1 MRALRIELRRSVA
14 PWAGLLVLLLPLPLL
29 LLLSGPW
36 SHDPADWGSST
47 TTAVLWLRWFLVF
60 CWPVALGAGAVQGM
74 RDRRS
79 GMTELLGSTPRPVG
93 QRTGA
98 LAAALA
104 VCLVVGFGA
113 LAVVGVVNVLLGGGY
128 TSAAFLPA
136 LVVGALAVV
145 AGGVLGLAVGRM
157 APHPLVAPA
166 AAVLSL
172 VLLTLAGTGL
182 AEARVPSFATRLAYL
197 TAVIGDPRGT
207 MVTTTWSFDLVQA
220 AWFAGL
226 AATGVLLLAARSP
239 RAKLIAAAP
248 ALLAAAVAAPLL
260 PARPADAFTTDTAAA
275 ELVCDGPV
283 CVSRMHADR
292 LPVLAEAGREA
303 LRLLSRLPDAPTRVV
318 EDPTPQWSDQVPER
332 SADVVRINYQMDSGL
347 LEADVTRTR
356 DELLAGAGVPRC
368 HAANEGGTDEPI
380 ISALTV
386 AHLTGA
392 DRPPADYPGHFAGM
406 ESVVDSAWHRF
417 RSHPEDVR
425 EQRVVA
431 TRKALLACE
440 GTALDVLLPEGAR

>member
-36 SHDPADWGSST
+36 THDPARWESST
-47 TTAVLWLRWFLVF
+47 TTAALWLRWCLMFV
-60 CWPVALGAGAVQGM
+60 WPVALGAGAVQGM

-79 GMTELLGSTPRPVG
+79 GMTELLGTTPRPVG

-113 LAVVGVVNVLLGGGY
+113 LAVVGVGNVLLGGGH
-128 TSAAFLPA
+128 TSAAFLPV

-145 AGGVLGLAVGRM
+145 AGGVLGLAVGRV

-166 AAVLSL
+166 AAVLAL
-172 VLLTLAGTGL
+172 VLLTLANIGL
-182 AEARVPSFATRLAYL
+182 AGAQVSSFTTRLAHL

-220 AWFAGL
+220 AWFVGL
-226 AATGVLLLAARSP
+226 AATGVLLLAAKSS
-239 RAKLIAAAP
+239 RAKVIALAP
-248 ALLAAAVAAPLL
+248 ALLAAAVAVPLL
-260 PARPADAFTTDTAAA
+260 PARPADAFTADAAA

-303 LRLLSRLPDAPTRVV
+303 LRLLARLPDAPTRVV
-318 EDPTPQWSDQVPER
+318 EDTSPQWVDQLPER

-347 LEADVTRTR
+347 LEADVARTR
-356 DELLAGAGVPRC
+356 DELLAGVGVPRC
-368 HAANEGGTDEPI
+368 HAANAGGTDEPI
-380 ISALTV
+380 IAALTV

-392 DRPPADYPGHFAGM
+392 DRPPADYPGHFTGM
-406 ESVVDSAWHRF
+406 ESMVESAWGRF
-417 RSHPEDVR
+417 SSHPEDVR

-431 TRKALLACE
+431 TRKALLACD
-440 GTALDVLLPEGAR
+440 GTALDVLLPEGVR